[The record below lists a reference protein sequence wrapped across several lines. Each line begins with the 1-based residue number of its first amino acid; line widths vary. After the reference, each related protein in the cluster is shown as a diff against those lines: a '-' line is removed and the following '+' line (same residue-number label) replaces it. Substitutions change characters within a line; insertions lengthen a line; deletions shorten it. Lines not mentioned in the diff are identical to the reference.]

1 MLNRDSFKK
10 IHSCQSNKCKDP
22 LSVLF
27 AFFPNMISSLHILD
41 TEIFFWVKT
50 SKMCL
55 CQMLSSSESYVLW
68 TVGCAALPSFTFLP
82 LTILFKNSQRE
93 TDDSLTKSP
102 HCVPCPLLQP
112 WACCSSNSFAFPF
125 DSHKST
131 FRFFQTLQCIKHYS
145 RWCFLTMPFY
155 TKQHFA
161 VYAALSKNQTC
172 NYANMYAF
180 IIIKFYCKW
189 LMHINLIL

>member
-1 MLNRDSFKK
+1 M
-10 IHSCQSNKCKDP
+10 
-22 LSVLF
+22 
-27 AFFPNMISSLHILD
+27 
-41 TEIFFWVKT
+41 W
-50 SKMCL
+50 L
-55 CQMLSSSESYVLW
+55 CQILSSSVSYVLW
-68 TVGCAALPSFTFLP
+68 TVGCAALLSFTFLT

-93 TDDSLTKSP
+93 TDDRLTKSP
-102 HCVPCPLLQP
+102 HFTVFPPPALSLLFQQ
-112 WACCSSNSFAFPF
+112 NYFAFPF

-131 FRFFQTLQCIKHYS
+131 FRIFQTLQCIKHYS

-155 TKQHFA
+155 MKQHFV

-189 LMHINLIL
+189 LMHINLILQCCFKCSLSGFSVYPEATQMHLWNINKILNL